1 MKNDND
7 RMKYGTH
14 PSTDLVRLF
23 MEKPFQGQD
32 PTRAKVLIIGNDAN
46 YSPEI
51 TDHGFFSRILEY
63 HSDGIRFWKEHE
75 KLHPF
80 VHHPFVHHPFLL
92 SCYPFDR
99 RKGGVRYH
107 LNFSKMQFTSD
118 YAECF
123 SFVELLNVPTIG
135 NTGSDKSRFFEML
148 HGCKDHLNRLEKIVL
163 KGKKKFVIVNQTLAA
178 SINRIHKE
186 LGVCGELC
194 QLLEGRKVPSVVLEN
209 ENLVLY
215 NGYSFAYSVSNAYLG
230 NLRNMILEFLDKNR

>member
-1 MKNDND
+1 MINDGD
-7 RMKYGTH
+7 RMKYGKH

-75 KLHPF
+75 K
-80 VHHPFVHHPFLL
+80 HHPFLL
-92 SCYPFDR
+92 PNYPFDR

-118 YAECF
+118 DAECF
-123 SFVELLNVPTIG
+123 SFVELLKVPTIG
-135 NTGSDKSRFFEML
+135 NTGSDKSLFFEML
-148 HGCKDHLNRLEKIVL
+148 HQHEDHLNWLEGIVL
-163 KGKKKFVIVNQTLAA
+163 SGNKKFVIVNQTLAA
-178 SINRIHKE
+178 SINRINKE
-186 LGVCGELC
+186 LGVLQGLC
-194 QLLEGRKVPSVVLEN
+194 QLCQSLEGKDVSSVVPVN

-215 NGYSFAYSVSNAYLG
+215 NGYSFAYSVSNAYLRNLG
-230 NLRNMILEFLDKNR
+230 NSISEFLRKNHTPEKD